1 MKYLHTFK
9 ASEVTYLDVI
19 GLAHAFNDYSWKYST
34 GQKTVFT
41 RSAITP
47 PKVNRFG

>member
-1 MKYLHTFK
+1 MLQCIPENIVFVGSKEPTLEILYGT
-9 ASEVTYLDVI
+9 
-19 GLAHAFNDYSWKYST
+19 
-34 GQKTVFT
+34 KTVFT